1 MTYQYFMENLLPEL
15 IKQSPAL
22 FVIALVSI
30 GFLYLIFRYLQSRD
44 KEQQVLFH
52 EAMGTIK
59 ENSQVLGQ
67 VQSLPQHLL
76 FASSRTMSGENSRD
90 ESKQDSVS

>member
-1 MTYQYFMENLLPEL
+1 MTYQHFLEIILPEL
-15 IKQSPAL
+15 MKQSPAL
-22 FVIALVSI
+22 VVIALVSI
-30 GFLYLIFRYLQSRD
+30 GFLYLIFKYLQSRD

-67 VQSLPQHLL
+67 VQSLLQHLL
-76 FASSRTMSGENSRD
+76 FASSRTMGGENSR
-90 ESKQDSVS
+90 EEEKQESVS

>member
-59 ENSQVLGQ
+59 ENSQV
-67 VQSLPQHLL
+67 QSLLQHLL
-76 FASSRTMSGENSRD
+76 FASSRAMSGENSRD
-90 ESKQDSVS
+90 EGKQDSVS